1 MRPLQWYFDYEP
13 KGYQPRKD
21 RRLQNHQARQQ
32 ARREITDEVE
42 ALARECR
49 ALDDP
54 ETLAIFAEI
63 MESGEEFCARSSE
76 PVEGASW
83 WRRLFCALG
92 GHGTIHSGYA
102 RQRWRPSCLRC
113 GARFSQT
120 HGVSI

>member
-32 ARREITDEVE
+32 ARREIADEVE

-76 PVEGASW
+76 PVEDYSYDWNDNWCEADGEVFPAHSY
-83 WRRLFCALG
+83 
-92 GHGTIHSGYA
+92 HGSPRDFDG
-102 RQRWRPSCLRC
+102 P
-113 GARFSQT
+113 F
-120 HGVSI
+120 